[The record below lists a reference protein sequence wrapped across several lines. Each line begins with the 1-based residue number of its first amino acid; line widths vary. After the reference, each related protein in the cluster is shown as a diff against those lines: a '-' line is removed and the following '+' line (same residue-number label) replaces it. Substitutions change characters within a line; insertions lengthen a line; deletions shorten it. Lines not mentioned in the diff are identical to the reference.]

1 MEVVKNL
8 SISEDGAMY
17 LEVNIAKTCYI
28 VCPDGSVITST
39 LGIISTTWGGT
50 AGKVTLVIP
59 KGEPL
64 NISNSDFTG
73 TLKTNATVINAS
85 GCDFTAQQI
94 GDFLI
99 YESKINPTATGTA
112 NFSGGM
118 NAIEPDI
125 ADYVGLQGYS
135 LNTLLTVTLA
145 TWTITINPDV

>member
-17 LEVNIAKTCYI
+17 LAVSSAKVCYI
-28 VCPDGSVITST
+28 VCPDGSVLTST
-39 LGIISTTWGGT
+39 LGVISTTWGGT
-50 AGKVTLVIP
+50 AGQVSLVIP

-85 GCDFTAQQI
+85 GCNFTAKQI

-99 YESKINPTATGTA
+99 YISKLHPTAIGTA
-112 NFSGGM
+112 NFSGGL
-118 NAIEPDI
+118 NAIFDDI
-125 ADYVGLQGYS
+125 AAY
-135 LNTLLTVTLA
+135 LLTIGIILDDLMTILS
-145 TWTITINPDV
+145 TWTVTFNEA

>member
-17 LEVNIAKTCYI
+17 LQVDADKFCYI
-28 VCPDGSVITST
+28 VQPDGSVLTST

-50 AGKVTLVIP
+50 AGQVSLVIP

-64 NISNSDFTG
+64 NISNSDFIG

-85 GCDFTAQQI
+85 GCDFTAKQI

-99 YESKINPTATGTA
+99 YESKLNPTANGTA
-112 NFSGGM
+112 NFSGGL
-118 NAIEPDI
+118 NAAEDGID
-125 ADYVGLQGYS
+125 DYLSITYGT
-135 LNTLLTVTLA
+135 TLIGVLA
-145 TWTITINPDV
+145 LIPNWTITLN

>member
-8 SISEDGAMY
+8 SISEDGVMY
-17 LEVNIAKTCYI
+17 LAVDADKFCYI
-28 VCPDGSVITST
+28 VQPDGSVLTST

-50 AGKVTLVIP
+50 AGQVSLVIP

-85 GCDFTAQQI
+85 GCNFTAKQI

-99 YESKINPTATGTA
+99 YISKLHPTASGTI
-112 NFSGGM
+112 NFSGGT
-118 NAIEPDI
+118 NALEDDI
-125 ADYVGLQGYS
+125 DAYLSEVY
-135 LNTLLTVTLA
+135 NTTLIAVLAIIPNRVVTFRTV
-145 TWTITINPDV
+145 